1 MKRAPNFKGSP
12 IMQKKQRLCEMC
24 LCIYFR
30 NFLKTSIW
38 ILNWLWF
45 SEVLFEEN
53 CYNFLRRSRTW
64 PALWSQDYFTFAG
77 LTCHTLHKNLHTCI
91 YPRVKARLG
100 LVCTS
105 CYLVALSYNP
115 LRNGANM
122 IPQSTTL
129 QDFKAQI
136 QQSRKC
142 LPEKK
147 APSVR
152 IWKTKQATLLN
163 ASKNFYN
170 V

>member
-1 MKRAPNFKGSP
+1 MKRTV
-12 IMQKKQRLCEMC
+12 IM
-24 LCIYFR
+24 
-30 NFLKTSIW
+30 
-38 ILNWLWF
+38 
-45 SEVLFEEN
+45 VLEGAGHDLLFD
-53 CYNFLRRSRTW
+53 
-64 PALWSQDYFTFAG
+64 PQDYFTFAG

-91 YPRVKARLG
+91 YSRIKERLG
-100 LVCTS
+100 LVCAS
-105 CYLVALSYNP
+105 WHLVVLSYHP

-152 IWKTKQATLLN
+152 I
-163 ASKNFYN
+163 
-170 V
+170 

>member
-1 MKRAPNFKGSP
+1 
-12 IMQKKQRLCEMC
+12 MC

-30 NFLKTSIW
+30 NFWKQVFEFSIDFDFPMFSLKRTVIM
-38 ILNWLWF
+38 
-45 SEVLFEEN
+45 VLEGAGHDLLFD
-53 CYNFLRRSRTW
+53 
-64 PALWSQDYFTFAG
+64 PQDYFTFAG

-91 YPRVKARLG
+91 YSRIKERLG
-100 LVCTS
+100 LVCAS
-105 CYLVALSYNP
+105 WHLVVLSYHP